1 MKDWLATVA
10 ACAGV
15 SVVGWPWSAVLPG
28 ELIPIPGRLGLAY
41 LCGTAL
47 TTLGLLFT
55 TSAGLAFGR
64 PALVLAGGLP
74 WVAGAI
80 LVHRRELPR
89 SATVPGPF
97 RLAIP
102 LLVVAIA
109 ALALGTV
116 NAVRFDAPTHIDFMN
131 TWGLKAKAAFVDGN
145 LDFAHLGH
153 RWLHYP
159 LNVPNLYATSFVIRG
174 HVDESLLRLPGD
186 VFGIALAGVLW
197 GFGRRMMPP
206 VAAAGA
212 VALAV
217 VTPVYATSMSVGL
230 ADLPLAAY
238 LTVSVIAAY
247 LWVLEGDA
255 GWAALSGFAA
265 GAGAWTKV
273 EGVPLALVVLLV
285 ALVYRRPWRLREI
298 AHWIGWFA
306 IFTLPWQ
313 AFMLVH
319 DIPGSA
325 RHFTVRHTD
334 LGVIVL
340 DVGRQLTSVS
350 TWGVFWLV
358 CLGVIATTAPYWWRT
373 RCQILAALVLPNVV
387 LTMAAWVTTV
397 NTCVPCSIRG
407 IGDRLYLH
415 VAPSVAL
422 LTAVALTEYADAT
435 RARAGPLVHGPNDVA
450 TAPGPSCSSFRL
462 PSGHR
467 VIARMAAVRAATA
480 RSATG
485 STPTMSASSVS
496 SRSHGVP
503 GDEHH
508 VHGHRSAISR
518 AAAPGSRRAVSR
530 ARSALTDAMTGRSSL
545 ARSSNRPS

>member
-1 MKDWLATVA
+1 MRVWLSTVA

-15 SVVGWPWSAVLPG
+15 TVVGWPWSAFLPG
-28 ELIPIPGRLGLAY
+28 ERVPVPARLGLAY

-55 TSAGLAFGR
+55 TSAGLAVGR
-64 PALVLAGGLP
+64 PALVLVAGVLWIG
-74 WVAGAI
+74 GAI
-80 LVHRRELPR
+80 LIRCRELPR

-102 LLVVAIA
+102 LLVVAVA

-116 NAVRFDAPTHIDFMN
+116 NAVRFGAPTHIDFMN

-145 LDFAHLGH
+145 LDFAHIGH
-153 RWLHYP
+153 RWLYYP
-159 LNVPNLYATSFVIRG
+159 LNVPNLYATTFVIRG
-174 HVDESLLRLPGD
+174 HVDDSLLRLPGD
-186 VFGIALAGVLW
+186 VFGIALAGVVW

-212 VALAV
+212 VALMV
-217 VTPVYATSMSVGL
+217 VTPVYVASMSFAL

-247 LWVLEGDA
+247 LWVLEGGT

-273 EGVPLALVVLLV
+273 EGIPLALVVLLV
-285 ALVYRRPWRLREI
+285 ALAYCRPWRLPEI

-306 IFTLPWQ
+306 MFTLPWQ

-334 LGVIVL
+334 LGVIALNVE
-340 DVGRQLTSVS
+340 RQLTSLSV
-350 TWGVFWLV
+350 WGVFWPV
-358 CLGVIATTAPYWWRT
+358 CLGAIALTAPYWWRT
-373 RCQILAALVLPNVV
+373 RCRILAALVLPNIG
-387 LTMAAWVTTV
+387 LTMAAWITTV

-422 LTAVALTEYADAT
+422 LAAVAMTDYAEAM
-435 RARAGPLVHGPNDVA
+435 RARADPRH
-450 TAPGPSCSSFRL
+450 
-462 PSGHR
+462 
-467 VIARMAAVRAATA
+467 
-480 RSATG
+480 
-485 STPTMSASSVS
+485 
-496 SRSHGVP
+496 
-503 GDEHH
+503 
-508 VHGHRSAISR
+508 
-518 AAAPGSRRAVSR
+518 
-530 ARSALTDAMTGRSSL
+530 TDATTRRRRYAG
-545 ARSSNRPS
+545 

>member
-1 MKDWLATVA
+1 MKDWLSTLA

-15 SVVGWPWSAVLPG
+15 TVVGWPWSAILPG
-28 ELIPIPGRLGLAY
+28 ELIPNPGRLGLAY

-47 TTLGLLFT
+47 TTMGLLFT
-55 TSAGLAFGR
+55 TSAGLAIGR

-74 WVAGAI
+74 WLGGAI
-80 LVHRRELPR
+80 LVRRRDLPR

-97 RLAIP
+97 GIAIP
-102 LLVVAIA
+102 LLVVAVA
-109 ALALGTV
+109 ALTLGTV
-116 NAVRFDAPTHIDFMN
+116 NAIRFDAPTQIDFMN

-145 LDFAHLGH
+145 LDFAHLGQ
-153 RWLHYP
+153 RWLYYP
-159 LNVPNLYATSFVIRG
+159 LNVPNLYTTTFVISG
-174 HVDESLLRLPGD
+174 HVEESLLRLPGS

-197 GFGRRMMPP
+197 GFARRMMRP

-217 VTPVYATSMSVGL
+217 VTPVYVASMSIGL

-247 LWVLEGDA
+247 LWVLEGGT

-273 EGVPLALVVLLV
+273 EGVPLALAVLLV
-285 ALVYRRPWRLREI
+285 ALVYRRPWRLREL
-298 AHWIGWFA
+298 APWIGWFA

-319 DIPGSA
+319 DIRGSA

-334 LGVIVL
+334 LGVIAINVC
-340 DVGRQLTSVS
+340 RQLTSVS
-350 TWGVFWLV
+350 AWGVFWPV
-358 CLGVIATTAPYWWRT
+358 CLGAIALTASLWWRT
-373 RCQILAALVLPNVV
+373 RCRILAALVLPNVL
-387 LTMAAWVTTV
+387 LTMAAWITTV

-422 LTAVALTEYADAT
+422 LTALAVTESADAV
-435 RARAGPLVHGPNDVA
+435 RARAGPSYHARDDVA
-450 TAPGPSCSSFRL
+450 TAPPPIESS
-462 PSGHR
+462 
-467 VIARMAAVRAATA
+467 
-480 RSATG
+480 
-485 STPTMSASSVS
+485 
-496 SRSHGVP
+496 
-503 GDEHH
+503 
-508 VHGHRSAISR
+508 
-518 AAAPGSRRAVSR
+518 
-530 ARSALTDAMTGRSSL
+530 
-545 ARSSNRPS
+545 